1 MREPYNTSDR
11 LQAATNAVRAV
22 TPTTD
27 ANNNASKVPTTLLNN
42 STNPAQPPPPS
53 QLEVTITTPSSQ
65 ATGIAPQPA
74 ANARGAGTRCSR
86 TTRAV
91 ARAPVIRP
99 AIQPTVVDQG
109 GNMHNTQALVS
120 DPTQIVELLGAEQNQ
135 PQVNPEELVI
145 TQANPGEVEEE
156 QEPEAKEII
165 LANRLQAQKEGD
177 LAKAEM
183 FYSIYASMT
192 NYRKRSHSSNGRRAT
207 ELDITY
213 LGTRNG
219 TVPAPTN
226 DPPVIVEG
234 NLEFVAGGT
243 IFTPTSDSPP
253 SSTKTSVN

>member
-1 MREPYNTSDR
+1 MSQILISLRTVRRAGLPHSQLLPARDGNDREMASRNVLTYNTSDR

-27 ANNNASKVPTTLLNN
+27 ANNNASK
-42 STNPAQPPPPS
+42 
-53 QLEVTITTPSSQ
+53 LEVTITPQLQ
-65 ATGIAPQPA
+65 AYRNSPPTRCQ
-74 ANARGAGTRCSR
+74 RKSAGTRCSR

-109 GNMHNTQALVS
+109 GNMHNTQALNTTSKLSNCLVQPK
-120 DPTQIVELLGAEQNQ
+120 DQ

-234 NLEFVAGGT
+234 NLEL
-243 IFTPTSDSPP
+243 
-253 SSTKTSVN
+253 